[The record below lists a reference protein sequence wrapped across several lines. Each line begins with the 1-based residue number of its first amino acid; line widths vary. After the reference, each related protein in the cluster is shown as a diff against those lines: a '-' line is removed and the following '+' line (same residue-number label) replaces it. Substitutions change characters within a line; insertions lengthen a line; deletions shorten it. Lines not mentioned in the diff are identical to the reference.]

1 MVGRRKM
8 NGLQIGFVLI
18 WVAGL
23 VFLFA
28 RALNYSRLVLNN
40 LAQGETCWQPS
51 DFRLFFTFKRFRFF
65 GNYVE
70 PTHLTDLG
78 RGYQKRVR
86 QADIIAYFWT
96 LAGFV
101 ALAIFLS

>member
-1 MVGRRKM
+1 M

-40 LAQGETCWQPS
+40 LAPGETCWEPS
-51 DFRLFFTFKRFRFF
+51 DFRLFFSFKRFRFF

-70 PTHLTDLG
+70 PAHLTELG
-78 RGYQKRVR
+78 REYQKRVR
-86 QADIIAYFWT
+86 QTDIIAYFWM
-96 LAGFV
+96 LGGLV
-101 ALAIFLS
+101 ALAILFS

>member
-1 MVGRRKM
+1 M
-8 NGLQIGFVLI
+8 NGLQIGFTLI

-23 VFLFA
+23 AFLFA

-40 LAQGETCWQPS
+40 LAPGETCWEPS
-51 DFRLFFTFKRFRFF
+51 DFRLFFSFRRFRLF

-78 RGYQKRVR
+78 REYQKRVR
-86 QADIIAYFWT
+86 QTDVIAFFWT
-96 LAGFV
+96 LGGLV
-101 ALAIFLS
+101 ALAIFFS